1 MYAKGGKKRLRMAV
15 KHFCE
20 MLKMQPDLKQVY
32 LQLGICYRNLSLVDE
47 YLENFYKLMEFKDSF
62 SEEELFELKLGKLKF
77 LVTNNRLEEAMPL
90 AYELDYTHPDNQMA
104 GALLTQLL
112 IKIGGEHAEE
122 LPEGSSAPG

>member
-1 MYAKGGKKRLRMAV
+1 MAV

-90 AYELDYTHPDNQMA
+90 AYELDYTHPDNPD
-104 GALLTQLL
+104 
-112 IKIGGEHAEE
+112 GGSLAHTAAYQDRWRTCGRE